1 MHDAVE
7 AITGETAAEVKGSAA
22 EKAGEVALVE
32 AEKEVLVGQQ
42 ETEMMEKIVGRMGKI
57 VSSTDGV
64 RGVFTDNAKNKTAAF
79 VEEQVMVSVLLS
91 NPTDFGS
98 PAPAEKEVLDQQET
112 TAEKVV
118 AEAAEEAMEVE
129 EAGIIGSV
137 RAKCCDF
144 IEPYLIIFIYP
155 DGEYKSTG

>member
-32 AEKEVLVGQQ
+32 AEKEVLVG
-42 ETEMMEKIVGRMGKI
+42 
-57 VSSTDGV
+57 
-64 RGVFTDNAKNKTAAF
+64 
-79 VEEQVMVSVLLS
+79 
-91 NPTDFGS
+91 
-98 PAPAEKEVLDQQET
+98 QQET